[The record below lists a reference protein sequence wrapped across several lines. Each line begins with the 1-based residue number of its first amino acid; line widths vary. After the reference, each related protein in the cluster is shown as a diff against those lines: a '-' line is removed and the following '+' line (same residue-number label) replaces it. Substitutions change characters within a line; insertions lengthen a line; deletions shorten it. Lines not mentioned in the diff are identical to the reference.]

1 MQRTFDFYS
10 DSGHGWLKV
19 PKGLLSHF
27 SITEKISSFSY
38 QRGNFAYLE
47 EDCDAT
53 TFCNA
58 YESRNG
64 CTPKF
69 RFHNTDGRSKI
80 RSYESYRPVVK
91 VLDFRGK

>member
-19 PKGLLSHF
+19 PKGLLSQF
-27 SITEKISSFSY
+27 GIAEEISSFSY

-47 EDCDAT
+47 EDCDVT
-53 TFCNA
+53 TFCIA
-58 YESRNG
+58 YKSRNG

-69 RFHNTDGRSKI
+69 RYHNTGRRSKI
-80 RSYESYRPVVK
+80 RSYETYRPVVK
-91 VLDFRGK
+91 VMDFHMK